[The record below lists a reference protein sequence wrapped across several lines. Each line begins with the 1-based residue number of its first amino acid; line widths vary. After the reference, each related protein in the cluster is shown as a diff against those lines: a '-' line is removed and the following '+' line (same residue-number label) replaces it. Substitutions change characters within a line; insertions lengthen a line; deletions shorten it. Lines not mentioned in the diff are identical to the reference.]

1 MWGRAASSG
10 KKTPEVVARLH
21 ELLEPDTAGD
31 PMTGL
36 KWTRKT
42 TRKISTELG
51 KMGLRVSHTTVARLL
66 SQLDYRLRVNHKKIA
81 GNGHPQRNTQFEHI
95 AMQRRL
101 CAQREIPLVSV
112 DTKKK
117 EVVGPF
123 KNAGAVWSRQPRAVR
138 DHDFRSEGVGMAI
151 PYGIYDVGANRGAV
165 FVGKSHDTADFALDS
180 IAAWWRT
187 EGSLRHPN
195 AEQLFILADNGGSNG
210 STHHAWKYALQH
222 KLADPFGITVTVCHY
237 PPATS
242 KWNPIEHR
250 LFAQISQNWAGEPLA
265 SYETIV
271 NFIRTTTTETGLE
284 VTATILEGD
293 YPTGV
298 KISKREMKQLSI
310 EPDTI
315 CPQWNYTVRPR
326 PAPKCEVIS

>member
-1 MWGRAASSG
+1 M
-10 KKTPEVVARLH
+10 
-21 ELLEPDTAGD
+21 LEPDTAGD

-42 TRKISTELG
+42 TRKISAELG
-51 KMGLRVSHTTVARLL
+51 KAGLGVSHTTVARLL
-66 SQLDYRLRVNHKKIA
+66 GQLDYRLRVNHKKIA
-81 GNGHPQRNTQFEHI
+81 GNGHPQRNPQFEHI
-95 AMQRRL
+95 ATQRRL
-101 CAQREIPLVSV
+101 CAQREIPLISV

-117 EVVGPF
+117 ELVGLF
-123 KNAGAVWSRQPRAVR
+123 KNGGTVWSRQPRAVR
-138 DHDFRSEGVGMAI
+138 DHDFRSEGMGMAI
-151 PYGIYDVGANRGAV
+151 PYGIYDVEANRGAV
-165 FVGKSHDTADFALDS
+165 FVGTSHDTADFALDA
-180 IAAWWRT
+180 IAAWWRA
-187 EGSLRHPN
+187 EGSLRYPN
-195 AEQLFILADNGGSNG
+195 AAQLFILADNGGSNG

-222 KLADPFGITVTVCHY
+222 KLADAFGITVTVCHY

-250 LFAQISQNWAGEPLA
+250 LFARISQNWAGEPLI

-284 VTATILEGD
+284 VTATMLEGD

-298 KISKREMKQLSI
+298 KISNRQMKQLSI
-310 EPDTI
+310 EPGAI

-326 PAPKCEVIS
+326 AAAKCEVIS